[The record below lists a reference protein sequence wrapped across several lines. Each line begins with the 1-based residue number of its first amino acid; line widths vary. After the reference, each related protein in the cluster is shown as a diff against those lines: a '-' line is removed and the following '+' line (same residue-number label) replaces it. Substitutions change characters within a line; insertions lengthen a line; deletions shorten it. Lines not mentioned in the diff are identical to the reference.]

1 MVCKKCGK
9 VNPNYNQI
17 CCYCGGELLARGD
30 LDKKEK
36 KEYSKNSSSKQESE
50 NKGAIGVFLGLFLGL
65 LGLIIGLLMYPANT
79 KERETFFSGWLGAFI
94 IGLLLVGGIVLLCFI
109 MLV

>member
-1 MVCKKCGK
+1 MVCKNCGRA
-9 VNPNYNQI
+9 NPNYNQI

-36 KEYSKNSSSKQESE
+36 KEYSKKTSSKKKAEP
-50 NKGAIGVFLGLFLGL
+50 KGAIGVFLGLFLGL

-79 KERETFFSGWLGAFI
+79 EERDTFFSGWIGAFI
-94 IGLLLVGGIVLLCFI
+94 IELLLVGGIVLLCCI
-109 MLV
+109 I